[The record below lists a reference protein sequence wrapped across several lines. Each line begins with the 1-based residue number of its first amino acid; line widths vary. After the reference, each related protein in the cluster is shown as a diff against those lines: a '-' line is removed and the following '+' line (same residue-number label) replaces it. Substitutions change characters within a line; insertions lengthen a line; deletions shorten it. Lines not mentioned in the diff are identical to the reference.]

1 MRRYLGGLGAA
12 VVVACL
18 VIAPCAF
25 AAKPVRGATATW
37 TYAIFGNADNNLE
50 MYWDSKSLP
59 WLKLVPASTS
69 VNIVVLLDRQ
79 STSVTEVLK
88 INGGVVTVVET
99 YGEIDMGDPATVTW
113 WINRA
118 TSLFPSTYFAFSFWD
133 HGYGWKYI
141 SDDFTSGNRISM
153 PELQAAIVQAG
164 KRIDVLAFDACN
176 MANAEVVY
184 QVAKTNLVSY
194 IVASEETVPGDGFPY
209 DKMLTRLVN
218 NPGMTPRELAIA
230 MVDGWAEYYETQK
243 WASTVN
249 LAAIDVEGM
258 EASIASFAAWS
269 VKMTELLPVYESKY
283 ATALKNA
290 HTMWGTSYFVD
301 TYDYGYTLLVTRG
314 VTDAGLRAATQS
326 MMDAVPPYIVKV
338 WNAAKMTDCKGITF
352 YWGTGS
358 DWTASSAEYQAL
370 AFSIDTGW
378 GAFLTAYNA

>member
-1 MRRYLGGLGAA
+1 M
-12 VVVACL
+12 ACL
-18 VIAPCAF
+18 IIAPCVAMARPV
-25 AAKPVRGATATW
+25 AAETASW

-59 WLKLVPASTS
+59 WLKLVPASSS
-69 VNIVVLLDRQ
+69 VNIVVLLDRE
-79 STSVTEVLK
+79 STSTVEVLK

-99 YGEIDMGDPATVTW
+99 YGEMDLGDPAVVTW

-118 TSLFPSTYFAFSFWD
+118 TTLFPSTYFAFNFWD

-153 PELQAAIVQAG
+153 PELQSAISNAG

-184 QVAKTNLVSY
+184 QVAKTNLVTY
-194 IVASEETVPGDGFPY
+194 VIASEETVPGDGFPY

-218 NPGMTPRELAIA
+218 NPAMLPRDLSIA
-230 MVDGWAEYYETQK
+230 LVDGWADYYKTQR
-243 WASTVN
+243 WASSVN

-258 EASIASFAAWS
+258 ESTIGTFTTWTARMSQ
-269 VKMTELLPVYESKY
+269 LLPSYEGYY
-283 ATALKNA
+283 ATALKNS
-290 HTMWGTSYFVD
+290 HKMWGTSYFVD
-301 TYDYGYTLLVTRG
+301 TYDYGYTLLITKG
-314 VTDAGLRAATQS
+314 VTDATLRTATQN
-326 MMDAVPPYIVKV
+326 MENAVLSYVVKV

-358 DWTASSAEYQAL
+358 DWTAGQADYLNL
-370 AFSIDTGW
+370 AFSVDTGW
-378 GAFLTAYNA
+378 GSFLTAYNA